1 VEAQAARDSHTVA
14 NAGTSRQEIVEPVLP
29 LALFL
34 AGPTCSGKSALAL
47 ILAERLGGI
56 VINTDSMQIYREL
69 RILTA
74 RPTPADEAHVPHALY
89 GVRSAAE
96 PGHVAWWRESAL
108 LEMGQA
114 HAKGLLPILCGGSG
128 LYFSALRHGLS
139 DIPTIDAGART
150 EARAALV
157 TLGPGGLHAELA
169 AHDPETAALIAP
181 TDGQRIARA
190 YEVWLSTGRGLEA
203 WRRATT
209 LPPPPWRFRAIR
221 LDPPRAEL
229 QSAAAQRFDAMLVAG
244 AAEEVEALM
253 AQGLDP
259 SLPAMRAHGV
269 PELGAH
275 LRGEMTL
282 AAARAQAI
290 ANTNHYIKRQTTWF
304 RHHELAAEGHLHMIH
319 AQISSSAQFS
329 ESGIADLT
337 RFIREGG

>member
-1 VEAQAARDSHTVA
+1 MTSAREASPP
-14 NAGTSRQEIVEPVLP
+14 ELP
-29 LALFL
+29 IALFL

-47 ILAERLGGI
+47 TLARRLGGV
-56 VINTDSMQIYREL
+56 VINTDSMQIYRDL

-74 RPTPADEAHVPHALY
+74 RPTPADEAAVPHALY
-89 GVRSAAE
+89 GVRPAAE
-96 PGHVAWWRESAL
+96 PGHVAWWREAAL
-108 LEMGQA
+108 IEMGQA
-114 HAKGLLPILCGGSG
+114 HAKGLLPILCGGTG

-139 DIPTIDAGART
+139 DIPPIDPAART
-150 EARAALV
+150 EARAALI
-157 TLGPGGLHAELA
+157 TLGAGGLHAELA

-229 QSAAAQRFDAMLVAG
+229 QAAAAQRFDAMLAAG
-244 AAEEVEALM
+244 AAKEVDALM

-269 PELGAH
+269 PELGAY
-275 LRGEMTL
+275 LRGDMTL
-282 AAARAQAI
+282 EAARAQGI

-304 RHHELAAEGHLHMIH
+304 RHHELAADDHLHMIH
-319 AQISSSAQFS
+319 AQITGPAQLS

>member
-1 VEAQAARDSHTVA
+1 MVDDVTPIQGGLRAE
-14 NAGTSRQEIVEPVLP
+14 LP

-34 AGPTCSGKSALAL
+34 AGPTCSGKSALAM

-56 VINTDSMQIYREL
+56 VINADSMQIYREL
-69 RILTA
+69 SILTA
-74 RPTPADEAHVPHALY
+74 RPTTADEATVPHALY
-89 GVRSAAE
+89 GVRPAAD
-96 PGHVAWWRESAL
+96 PGHVAWWREAAL
-108 LEMGQA
+108 TEMGHA
-114 HAKGLLPILCGGSG
+114 HTKGLLPILCGGTG

-139 DIPTIDAGART
+139 DIPPINPAART
-150 EARAALV
+150 EARAALI
-157 TLGPGGLHAELA
+157 TLGPAGLHMELA
-169 AHDPETAALIAP
+169 AQDPDTAALIAP

-221 LDPPRAEL
+221 LDPPRADL
-229 QSAAAQRFDAMLVAG
+229 QAGAARRFDAMLAGG
-244 AAEEVEALM
+244 AADEVQALM

-259 SLPAMRAHGV
+259 GLPAMRAHGV
-269 PELGAH
+269 PELGAY

-282 AAARAQAI
+282 AGARAQAI

-304 RHHELAAEGHLHMIH
+304 RHHELAADGQLHMIH
-319 AQISSSAQFS
+319 AQIAGPAQLS

>member
-1 VEAQAARDSHTVA
+1 MTDAV
-14 NAGTSRQEIVEPVLP
+14 TSGPEGLRPQLP

-47 ILAERLGGI
+47 ILAERVGGI
-56 VINTDSMQIYREL
+56 VINADSMQIYREL

-74 RPTPADEAHVPHALY
+74 RPTPADEAQVPHALY
-89 GVRSAAE
+89 GVRPAAE
-96 PGHVAWWRESAL
+96 PGHVAWWREAAL
-108 LEMGQA
+108 VAMGQA
-114 HAKGLLPILCGGSG
+114 HAKGLMPILCGGTG

-139 DIPTIDAGART
+139 DIPPIDPAART
-150 EARAALV
+150 EARAALI
-157 TLGPGGLHAELA
+157 TLGPGGLHSELA

-203 WRRATT
+203 WRRSTA

-229 QSAAAQRFDAMLVAG
+229 QTAAAQRFDAMLAAG
-244 AAEEVEALM
+244 AADEVRALM
-253 AQGLDP
+253 AQGLDQ

-275 LRGEMTL
+275 LRGEMTM
-282 AAARAQAI
+282 AVARAQAI
-290 ANTNHYIKRQTTWF
+290 SNTNHYIKRQATWF
-304 RHHELAAEGHLHMIH
+304 RHHELAAEDHLHMIH
-319 AQISSSAQFS
+319 AQIAGPAQLS

>member
-1 VEAQAARDSHTVA
+1 V
-14 NAGTSRQEIVEPVLP
+14 
-29 LALFL
+29 ALFL

-96 PGHVAWWRESAL
+96 PGHVAWWREAAL
-108 LEMGQA
+108 VEMGQA
-114 HAKGLLPILCGGSG
+114 HARGLLPILCGGTG

-139 DIPTIDAGART
+139 DIPPIDPAART

-157 TLGPGGLHAELA
+157 TLGPAGLHAELA
-169 AHDPETAALIAP
+169 AHDPETAALVAP

-203 WRRATT
+203 WRRATS
-209 LPPPPWRFRAIR
+209 LPPPPWRFRAHR
-221 LDPPRAEL
+221 RAPPRA
-229 QSAAAQRFDAMLVAG
+229 AAERFDAMLAAG
-244 AAEEVEALM
+244 AADEVGALM
-253 AQGLDP
+253 RQCLDP

-269 PELGAH
+269 PELGAY

-282 AAARAQAI
+282 AAARLQAI
-290 ANTNHYIKRQTTWF
+290 ANTNHYIKRQRTWF
-304 RHHELAAEGHLHMIH
+304 RHHELAAEDHLHMIH
-319 AQISSSAQFS
+319 AQITGPAQFS

-337 RFIREGG
+337 RFVREGG

>member
-1 VEAQAARDSHTVA
+1 VA
-14 NAGTSRQEIVEPVLP
+14 ETATTSASGVRPELP

-34 AGPTCSGKSALAL
+34 AGPTCSGKSALAVA
-47 ILAERLGGI
+47 LAERLGGI

-74 RPTPADEAHVPHALY
+74 RPTAADEARAPHALY
-89 GVRSAAE
+89 GVRPAAE
-96 PGHVAWWRESAL
+96 PGHVAWWREAAL
-108 LEMGQA
+108 VEMGQA
-114 HAKGLLPILCGGSG
+114 HAQGLLPILCGGTG

-139 DIPTIDAGART
+139 DIPPIDPAART
-150 EARAALV
+150 EARAALI
-157 TLGPGGLHAELA
+157 TLGALGLHAELA
-169 AHDPETAALIAP
+169 ARDPETAALIAP
-181 TDGQRIARA
+181 ADGQRIARA

-221 LDPPRAEL
+221 LDPPRPGL
-229 QSAAAQRFDAMLVAG
+229 QATAAARFDAMLAAG
-244 AAEEVEALM
+244 AIEEVSALM
-253 AQGLDP
+253 DKGLDA

-269 PELGAH
+269 PELGAY

-290 ANTNHYIKRQTTWF
+290 ANTHHYIKRQTTWF
-304 RHHELAAEGHLHMIH
+304 RHHELAEDGDLHMIH
-319 AQISSSAQFS
+319 AQIAGPAQLS

>member
-1 VEAQAARDSHTVA
+1 MTHTLTSTEAGLRP
-14 NAGTSRQEIVEPVLP
+14 ELP

-34 AGPTCSGKSALAL
+34 AGPTCSGKSALAM
-47 ILAERLGGI
+47 ILAERLGGM

-74 RPTPADEAHVPHALY
+74 RPAPADEARVPHALY
-89 GVRSAAE
+89 GVRPAAE
-96 PGHVAWWRESAL
+96 PGHVAWWRETAL
-108 LEMGQA
+108 SEMAQA
-114 HAKGLLPILCGGSG
+114 HAKGLLPILCGGTG

-139 DIPTIDAGART
+139 DIPPIDPAART
-150 EARAALV
+150 EARAALI

-169 AHDPETAALIAP
+169 AQDPETAALIAP

-203 WRRATT
+203 WRRSTT

-221 LDPPRAEL
+221 LDPPRADL
-229 QSAAAQRFDAMLVAG
+229 QAAAAHRFDAMLAAG
-244 AAEEVEALM
+244 AAEEVRALM
-253 AQGLDP
+253 AQDLDP

-290 ANTNHYIKRQTTWF
+290 TNTNHYIKRQTTWF
-304 RHHELAAEGHLHMIH
+304 RHHELAPEADLHMIH
-319 AQISSSAQFS
+319 AQIAGPAQLS
-329 ESGIADLT
+329 ESRIADLT

>member
-1 VEAQAARDSHTVA
+1 
-14 NAGTSRQEIVEPVLP
+14 

-47 ILAERLGGI
+47 LLAERLGGV
-56 VINTDSMQIYREL
+56 VINADSMQIYREL

-74 RPTPADEAHVPHALY
+74 RPTPADEARVPHALY
-89 GVRSAAE
+89 GVRPAGE
-96 PGHVAWWRESAL
+96 PGHVAWWREAALSA
-108 LEMGQA
+108 MGQA
-114 HAKGLLPILCGGSG
+114 HAEGLLPILCGGTG

-139 DIPTIDAGART
+139 DIPPINPAART
-150 EARAALV
+150 EARAALI
-157 TLGPGGLHAELA
+157 TLGPAGLHAELT

-221 LDPPRAEL
+221 LDPPRADL
-229 QSAAAQRFDAMLVAG
+229 QLAAAMRFDAMLAAG
-244 AAEEVEALM
+244 AAEEVRALM
-253 AQGLDP
+253 AQALDP
-259 SLPAMRAHGV
+259 GLPAMRAHGV

-304 RHHELAAEGHLHMIH
+304 RHHELAEDGHLHMIH
-319 AQISSSAQFS
+319 AQIAGPAQFS